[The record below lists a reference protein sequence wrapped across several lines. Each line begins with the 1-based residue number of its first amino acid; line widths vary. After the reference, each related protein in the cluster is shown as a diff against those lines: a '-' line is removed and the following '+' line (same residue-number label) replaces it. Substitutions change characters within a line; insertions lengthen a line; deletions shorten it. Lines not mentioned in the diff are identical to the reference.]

1 MYGRGEW
8 NLRTILPNTFTLI
21 IFQRLIKHSITAQ
34 VSLGKIRG
42 SISHYPFDDT
52 AQFPR
57 IQRKFGLCTCSL
69 LSDQI
74 SVAPRYELDLIG
86 GTYVDWTPVTARQS
100 PTMVAVNSIA
110 ISNSP

>member
-1 MYGRGEW
+1 MEFKNNRA
-8 NLRTILPNTFTLI
+8 
-21 IFQRLIKHSITAQ
+21 KHLHSHHIPEVDKALNITAQ

-42 SISHYPFDDT
+42 SIRHYPLDDT

-74 SVAPRYELDLIG
+74 SAAPRYELDLIG
-86 GTYVDWTPVTARQS
+86 GTYVDWTPVTADKAQLWWL
-100 PTMVAVNSIA
+100 
-110 ISNSP
+110 